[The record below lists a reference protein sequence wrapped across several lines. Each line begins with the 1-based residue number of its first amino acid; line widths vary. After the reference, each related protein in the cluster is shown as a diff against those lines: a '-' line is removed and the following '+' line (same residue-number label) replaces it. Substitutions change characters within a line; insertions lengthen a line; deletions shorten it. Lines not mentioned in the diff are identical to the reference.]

1 MTLQDFI
8 DSFVEK
14 GDVAVYLDHKSNY
27 QGFIR
32 KSDSGIKLNFSLGNY
47 SELKTCEVTSV
58 FAELEE
64 DFPIIA
70 LIVKEQ

>member
-1 MTLQDFI
+1 MTLQEFL

-14 GDVAVYLDHKSNY
+14 GDIAVYLEHKSNY

-32 KSDSGIKLNFSLGNY
+32 KNDTGVKLNFSLGNY

-58 FAELEE
+58 FAELEN
-64 DFPIIA
+64 DLPLIA
-70 LIVKEQ
+70 LVVKEK